1 MLVIFTGIVFFLV
14 GSILLVEL
22 VRRRKIKERIALY
35 WASFPILVLFFAVD
49 PFIISSISR
58 TFGFK
63 LVSNFLLTSITLML
77 GLLTLY
83 LSALIGKMEDK
94 IEVLAEE
101 ISLINGRN
109 EN

>member
-1 MLVIFTGIVFFLV
+1 
-14 GSILLVEL
+14 
-22 VRRRKIKERIALY
+22 
-35 WASFPILVLFFAVD
+35 
-49 PFIISSISR
+49 
-58 TFGFK
+58 
-63 LVSNFLLTSITLML
+63 ML